1 MLRGVSLPVVWVWP
15 VFRAEPLPG
24 TLSKHE
30 SKNFKIIRFQILVR
44 GVGISGCFDLRLCRQ
59 AVGHNCS
66 KCLHRRHAG
75 VSVAA
80 PGVGVA
86 GFPCAAPARG
96 HFQTPL
102 ASFRSPSA
110 ASFSFE
116 SDSIQK
122 RWIFVRGDL
131 EFNSGCSRSAP
142 IAPFRSRSSECWF
155 FNSRPFKISTPNVFD
170 PGRSQTCF
178 QLEPFKISTPNVF
191 DPGRSQTCCFLCAYA
206 APSL

>member
-1 MLRGVSLPVVWVWP
+1 MLRGVSLAVVWVWP
-15 VFRAEPLPG
+15 VFRAEPLPE
-24 TLSKHE
+24 TLSKHG
-30 SKNFKIIRFQILVR
+30 SQNLKIIRFQILVR

-66 KCLHRRHAG
+66 KCLHRRRGG

-102 ASFRSPSA
+102 ASFRSWSA

-122 RWIFVRGDL
+122 RWIFVRGQ
-131 EFNSGCSRSAP
+131 
-142 IAPFRSRSSECWF
+142 IWSSI
-155 FNSRPFKISTPNVFD
+155 PVV
-170 PGRSQTCF
+170 PGRPRSLPFAPGSPRVCF
-178 QLEPFKISTPNVF
+178 PNRFHLKLVLRMF
-191 DPGRSQTCCFLCAYA
+191 SIPV
-206 APSL
+206 APKLSSFYVRMPPHPCNI